1 MHVPIL
7 FHCFQLKLHAFSGY
21 FQFFTPFTLF
31 ILTLF
36 FFTRANSDM
45 GLSPKFYMEFPF
57 FSEHTV
63 EILVLGL
70 QNGGFQYGGPSYIE
84 RILNKIKNKFE
95 KKCK

>member
-1 MHVPIL
+1 
-7 FHCFQLKLHAFSGY
+7 
-21 FQFFTPFTLF
+21 
-31 ILTLF
+31 
-36 FFTRANSDM
+36 M

-70 QNGGFQYGGPSYIE
+70 QNGGFQNGGLGYIE

-95 KKCK
+95 KKSK